1 MMVEVVEIAIVIVIG
16 MEIGMSMIMKIE
28 ILVVIYNQSNN
39 IHYIPFNF
47 RFNDLTIVGVIM
59 NSFLC

>member
-1 MMVEVVEIAIVIVIG
+1 MMVEIVEIAIVIVIG

-39 IHYIPFNF
+39 IHHILFNF
-47 RFNDLTIVGVIM
+47 RFNDLTIVGDIM